1 MALQFEARK
10 VALKQDRTGFVL
22 TLAIHP
28 DEIPSEL
35 LRDFVGARYA
45 CAIVRIQDDETATPY
60 NNRVQKAGMLCRN
73 PEFQEFLAKNYT
85 GHVCDEDQAAVA
97 LCHHCGIESRSQLN
111 GDQEAQILFDELVTG
126 FEVWKHENNT
136 F

>member
-1 MALQFEARK
+1 MQFECRK

-28 DEIPSEL
+28 DESPEEL

-45 CAIVRIQDDETATPY
+45 CVMVRLQDDESATTY
-60 NNRVQKAGMLCRN
+60 DNRVQKAGILCRN
-73 PEFQEFLAKNYT
+73 PEFQEFLM
-85 GHVCDEDQAAVA
+85 CDNETDAAHM
-97 LCHHCGIESRSQLN
+97 LCKRCGIQSRTELN
-111 GDQEAQILFDELVTG
+111 GNIEAKARFDGLVRH
-126 FEVWKHENNT
+126 FESGSRDDP